1 MLVSPQRLGELGQE
15 AGRGH
20 GRDGRQDTG
29 EAVAAGW
36 LDGDGDIGPIEAAVA
51 DAGWPLS
58 LRPSAMAQPALLS
71 DVRFVLEEVI
81 TTPGR
86 NASSTIRT
94 LSAGVQVSRLSVPVG
109 TSTR

>member
-1 MLVSPQRLGELGQE
+1 
-15 AGRGH
+15 
-20 GRDGRQDTG
+20 
-29 EAVAAGW
+29 
-36 LDGDGDIGPIEAAVA
+36 
-51 DAGWPLS
+51 
-58 LRPSAMAQPALLS
+58 MAQPALLS

-94 LSAGVQVSRLSVPVG
+94 LSAGVQVSRRSVPVR